1 MAKIQRS
8 RVGKRLFIS
17 IGEVVVNFGSIEDS
31 LHYSVGNHISPG
43 IDTEICAG
51 IFSRV
56 RFSELVEMYQL
67 AIGFVL
73 HDAETYE
80 ELSTEQVQ
88 QTLKDLKALSKQL
101 SDINER
107 RNTVVHSAYF
117 DLRQMNRDGR
127 RSRTILS
134 ASKPNRKALELT
146 EDFNPFGDIHGEIE
160 GLISDLVATHQSFLR
175 FDHGVLPFVNRTWD
189 RFSQRVFE
197 VREKGLLE
205 HPELRLQFPGLRIG

>member
-1 MAKIQRS
+1 M
-8 RVGKRLFIS
+8 S

-31 LHYSVGNHISPG
+31 LRYSVGNHISPG

-88 QTLKDLKALSKQL
+88 QALKDLKALSKQL
-101 SDINER
+101 SAVNER

-117 DLRQMNRDGR
+117 DVDQMSRDGR
-127 RSRTILS
+127 RVRTVLS
-134 ASKPNRKALELT
+134 AAKPNRNALDLT
-146 EDFNPFGDIHGEIE
+146 EDFNPFADIHREIE
-160 GLISDLVATHQSFLR
+160 DLTKDLVTTHQSFLT
-175 FDHGVLPFVNRTWD
+175 FDDRVLPLVNRTWD
-189 RFSQRVFE
+189 RFSQRVFD
-197 VREKGLLE
+197 VRQKGLLE
-205 HPELRLQFPGLRIG
+205 HPEVRLQFPGLRIG